1 MASLNKIM
9 LIGNLGKDP
18 IVKTFEN
25 TGNKV
30 ANFSLAVSSRD
41 RDGNEKT
48 EWFDIAVWG
57 RQAEIAE
64 KYLRKGKNIYVEGR
78 IQSRSYKDN
87 NGIDRKIYEV
97 VAENFVMLGGN
108 DRNAEGGS
116 QPSTGYSQSGGSP
129 LAAEKPSYT
138 SNQQAVQEEDD
149 LPF

>member
-18 IVKTFEN
+18 VVRTFEN

-30 ANFSLAVSSRD
+30 ANFSLAVSSKD

-64 KYLRKGKNIYVEGR
+64 KFLKKGKNIFVEGR
-78 IQSRSYKDN
+78 IQSRMYKDN
-87 NGIDRKIYEV
+87 NGVDRKVYEV

-108 DRNAEGGS
+108 DRNSEGGQS
-116 QPSTGYSQSGGSP
+116 SGGYTQHGNSSSA
-129 LAAEKPSYT
+129 LAPEKSNYT
-138 SNQQAVQEEDD
+138 ANQAVQEEDD

>member
-1 MASLNKIM
+1 M

-30 ANFSLAVSSRD
+30 ANFSLAVSSKD

-64 KYLRKGKNIYVEGR
+64 KFLRKGKNIYVEGR
-78 IQSRSYKDN
+78 LQSRSYKDN
-87 NGIDRKIYEV
+87 NGIDRKVFEV
-97 VAENFVMLGGN
+97 VADNFVMLGGN
-108 DRNAEGGS
+108 DRNAEGNS
-116 QPSTGYSQSGGSP
+116 PSSSNYAQPAGSP
-129 LAAEKPSYT
+129 LAAEKPNY
-138 SNQQAVQEEDD
+138 SNSQAVQEDDD

>member
-18 IVKTFEN
+18 VVRTFEN

-30 ANFSLAVSSRD
+30 ANFSLAVSSKD

-64 KYLRKGKNIYVEGR
+64 KWLKKGKNIFVEGR
-78 IQSRSYKDN
+78 LQSRMYKDN
-87 NGIDRKIYEV
+87 NGLDKKVYEV
-97 VAENFVMLGGN
+97 VADNFVMLGGN
-108 DRNAEGGS
+108 DRNAEGG
-116 QPSTGYSQSGGSP
+116 QQSGGYTQSGGAS
-129 LAAEKPSYT
+129 LAPEKPTYAA
-138 SNQQAVQEEDD
+138 NQAVQEEDD